1 MMTMSSGKPVPSP
14 LASMSVAIGMSVLRR
29 TVHTPSPTWLL
40 SRTICVVSTCRSCRF
55 SCTISSCSES
65 FGGVAVMRVSQDCS
79 REGSTQASWASE
91 PQRHNK
97 LGFGFFSA
105 GYDSI
110 IVRFRLAVKTFMIWF
125 LTLSRHQC
133 GSNVLTRP
141 SNLVWKSLP
150 HTFLTSVSLP
160 SITFLS
166 RGQDKYATFTQ
177 QLTKCSEVSLHGLN
191 FFFKCFCHL
200 SCTIANYMQTFDKTV
215 LKCVAFFHYLHFI
228 VSKPCLTAGFLLCLQ
243 MWPFRTASYTTGN
256 NLYEPVHLKHTLT
269 FR

>member
-1 MMTMSSGKPVPSP
+1 MMTMSSGNPVPSP

-105 GYDSI
+105 GYDSK
-110 IVRFRLAVKTFMIWF
+110 VTFRLAVKRFMIWF

-133 GSNVLTRP
+133 ASNVLTGP
-141 SNLVWKSLP
+141 LNLVWKSLT

-160 SITFLS
+160 PITFQN
-166 RGQDKYATFTQ
+166 RGSDKYATFTQ
-177 QLTKCSEVSLHGLN
+177 QLIKCSVVRMQGLN

-200 SCTIANYMQTFDKTV
+200 SCTIASNCKLY
-215 LKCVAFFHYLHFI
+215 A
-228 VSKPCLTAGFLLCLQ
+228 
-243 MWPFRTASYTTGN
+243 
-256 NLYEPVHLKHTLT
+256 NLW
-269 FR
+269 